1 MKLTA
6 DQSTVAENRWIPV
19 NDLVKVLHS
28 ADDNYVVVSIAG
40 RQALKGGDNG

>member
-1 MKLTA
+1 MKLTEA
-6 DQSTVAENRWIPV
+6 QATVAANKWLPV

-40 RQALKGGDNG
+40 RQALKGGSE